1 MLSNFKITKY
11 VLLDFLI
18 IFIGCFIASIGV
30 NLFLVNAKLLSKI
43 ITNATD
49 GFSTL
54 FTTGSYITAS
64 NKKPDM
70 QSQTNIHNVFLFTT
84 INNSITIIEMNDGL
98 YKEYTLPPHPDN
110 MICTLPS

>member
-1 MLSNFKITKY
+1 YFRET
-11 VLLDFLI
+11 
-18 IFIGCFIASIGV
+18 GAC
-30 NLFLVNAKLLSKI
+30 LVNKI

-84 INNSITIIEMNDGL
+84 INNSITIIEMNDDL

>member
-1 MLSNFKITKY
+1 DRNRSHWSTSKTPSYTKS
-11 VLLDFLI
+11 V
-18 IFIGCFIASIGV
+18 SWQHHP
-30 NLFLVNAKLLSKI
+30 
-43 ITNATD
+43 
-49 GFSTL
+49 
-54 FTTGSYITAS
+54 AS

>member
-1 MLSNFKITKY
+1 GFYFRET
-11 VLLDFLI
+11 
-18 IFIGCFIASIGV
+18 GV
-30 NLFLVNAKLLSKI
+30 CLVNKI

-98 YKEYTLPPHPDN
+98 YKEYTLPP
-110 MICTLPS
+110 TLIT